1 MYKSSKSYARIREI
15 INTSRTMYCFMIQ
28 RRRKQLSITTYQETN
43 EISCILHSNLLL
55 HPIQNNLQQKFSVN
69 GDNGGYLSIYL
80 YSRQLWNEKYKIELS
95 CHRYGYGHFQENCY
109 PCPYDYAQ
117 FVLLQKNRLDEVQK
131 CLLNEEYL
139 RKDIVKTFT
148 TKIVGQMDDQW
159 SRKERRKQ
167 VD

>member
-1 MYKSSKSYARIREI
+1 MYKSSKSYAKISEI

-69 GDNGGYLSIYL
+69 GDNGGYLSFYL

-117 FVLLQKNRLDEVQK
+117 FVLLQITDYEVQK
-131 CLLNEEYL
+131 CTLNEKYL
-139 RKDIVKTFT
+139 HKDIVKTLT
-148 TKIVGQMDDQW
+148 TIFVGQMDDQG
-159 SRKERRKQ
+159 RRK
-167 VD
+167 